1 MKYDDLTINKLRGL
15 SILDVADK
23 LGFKLKGLGDEGR
36 RALCPYHD
44 DRHPSLHFSK
54 KKGIFKCFVCGAKG
68 DLFKLVM
75 DARNCTFVEA
85 CDWLINEFHVVIVP
99 NTNLTNPTNKK
110 ISEISAI
117 RVQKEN
123 YNSCSEINN
132 SSDSSNSCSGK
143 TSVSSV
149 KSVVPKITSAL
160 CPLPSDIVT
169 KCLSLNSEF
178 CKSVVSSGYLSKGQL
193 RRAAARYRLG
203 ATKDGGVI
211 FWQIDNQQRVHTGK
225 IMYYQPDCHRSKQHH
240 PTWVHCLMKDQL
252 PPNYEFHPCLFG
264 LHLLSNTIATPH
276 SQGENLTNPTNKKF
290 SNSPILD
297 SEINNS
303 SDSSNSLTKVQSV
316 ALQSCSGKTSVSS
329 VKSVVDKK
337 GVCIVESEKSAV
349 ILSEKFPDFVWL
361 SCGGLQSFRP
371 ELLSPLVNYKVI
383 IFPDTDPT
391 GDAFRQWSQVAT
403 EAQRLYK
410 FRYPLRI
417 SRLLESHA
425 TPEQKQRKIDLVD
438 YLYEACDSARTVSCS
453 HEHCRAQADSTEGQH
468 ESH

>member
-44 DRHPSLHFSK
+44 DKHPSLHFSK

-75 DARNCTFVEA
+75 DARNCTFPEA
-85 CDWLINEFHVVIVP
+85 CQWLINEFHVVIVP

-132 SSDSSNSCSGK
+132 SSDSSNSLTKVQSVALQSCSGK

-178 CKSVVSSGYLSKGQL
+178 CKSVVSSGYLSEGQL
-193 RRAAARYRLG
+193 HRAAARYRLG

-225 IMYYQPDCHRSKQHH
+225 IMYYQPDCHRDKQRH

-264 LHLLSNTIATPH
+264 LHLLSNTDLSDNTDN
-276 SQGENLTNPTNKKF
+276 SRTNTDSLRSRVWRCESSDLPDNKF
-290 SNSPILD
+290 SNSLIL
-297 SEINNS
+297 ENN
-303 SDSSNSLTKVQSV
+303 K
-316 ALQSCSGKTSVSS
+316 S
-329 VKSVVDKK
+329 VKSVVPKIA
-337 GVCIVESEKSAV
+337 IVESEKSAV
-349 ILSEKFPDFVWL
+349 ILSEKFTDFVWL

-410 FRYPLRI
+410 FHYPLRI

-468 ESH
+468 ESNKSNE

>member
-44 DRHPSLHFSK
+44 DKHPSLHFSK

-85 CDWLINEFHVVIVP
+85 CQWLINEFHVVIVP

-149 KSVVPKITSAL
+149 KSVVPKITSAF

-193 RRAAARYRLG
+193 HRAAARYRLG

-211 FWQIDNQQRVHTGK
+211 FWQIDDHQQVHTGK
-225 IMYYQPDCHRSKQHH
+225 IMYYQPDCHRDKQHH
-240 PTWVHCLMKDQL
+240 PTWGHCLMKDQL

-264 LHLLSNTIATPH
+264 LHLLTNTIALQRHTPKGRTPH
-276 SQGENLTNPTNKKF
+276 SQGENLTNPTDNKF
-290 SNSPILD
+290 SNSLIL
-297 SEINNS
+297 ENNKS
-303 SDSSNSLTKVQSV
+303 VQ
-316 ALQSCSGKTSVSS
+316 S
-329 VKSVVDKK
+329 VKSVVNIK

-383 IFPDTDPT
+383 IFPDTDST
-391 GDAFRQWSQVAT
+391 GDTYRQWSQVAI

-410 FRYPLRI
+410 FRYPLRV
-417 SRLLESHA
+417 SPLLESHA
-425 TPEQKQRKIDLVD
+425 SPEQKQRKIDLVD

>member
-44 DRHPSLHFSK
+44 DKHPSLHFSK

-68 DLFKLVM
+68 DLFKLIM

-85 CDWLINEFHVVIVP
+85 CQWLINEFHVVIVP

-123 YNSCSEINN
+123 YNSCSENI
-132 SSDSSNSCSGK
+132 
-143 TSVSSV
+143 SVQ
-149 KSVVPKITSAL
+149 SVVPKITSAL

-211 FWQIDNQQRVHTGK
+211 FWQIDDHQQVHTGK
-225 IMYYQPDCHRSKQHH
+225 IMYYQPDCHRDKQHH
-240 PTWVHCLMKDQL
+240 PTWVHFLMKYPL
-252 PPNYEFHPCLFG
+252 PLNFECHPCLFG
-264 LHLLSNTIATPH
+264 LHLLTNT
-276 SQGENLTNPTNKKF
+276 NLTNPTNKKF

-316 ALQSCSGKTSVSS
+316 ALQSCSEKPSVSS
-329 VKSVVDKK
+329 VQFSDQGTECGVAIVVPKIA
-337 GVCIVESEKSAV
+337 IVESEKSAV

-361 SCGGLQSFRP
+361 SCGGLQAFKA
-371 ELLSPLVNYKVI
+371 ELLAPLVDYKVV
-383 IFPDTDPT
+383 IFPDTDST
-391 GDAFRQWSQVAT
+391 GDTYRQWSQVAT

-410 FRYPLRI
+410 FHHPLRI
-417 SRLLESHA
+417 SRLLEDHA
-425 TPEQKQRKIDLVD
+425 SPEQKQRKIDLVD

-468 ESH
+468 ESNKSNE

>member
-44 DRHPSLHFSK
+44 DKHPSLHFSK

-75 DARNCTFVEA
+75 DARNCTFVDA

-123 YNSCSEINN
+123 YNSCSENI
-132 SSDSSNSCSGK
+132 
-143 TSVSSV
+143 SVQ
-149 KSVVPKITSAL
+149 SVVPKITSAL

-178 CKSVVSSGYLSKGQL
+178 CKSVVSAGYLSDSQL
-193 RRAAARYRLG
+193 RHVAERYRLG

-211 FWQIDNQQRVHTGK
+211 FWQIDDQQRVHTGK
-225 IMYYQPDCHRSKQHH
+225 IMYYQPDCHRDKQRH

-264 LHLLSNTIATPH
+264 LHLLTNT
-276 SQGENLTNPTNKKF
+276 NLTNPTNKKI
-290 SNSPILD
+290 SEISAIRVQKENYNSC

-329 VKSVVDKK
+329 VKSVVNIK

-361 SCGGLQSFRP
+361 SCGGLQAFKA
-371 ELLSPLVNYKVI
+371 ELLAPLVDYKVV
-383 IFPDTDPT
+383 IFPDTDST
-391 GDAFRQWSQVAT
+391 GDTYRQWSQVAI

-410 FRYPLRI
+410 FRYPLRV
-417 SRLLESHA
+417 SPLLESHA

-438 YLYEACDSARTVSCS
+438 YLYEVCDSARTVSCS

>member
-44 DRHPSLHFSK
+44 DKHPSLHFSK

-85 CDWLINEFHVVIVP
+85 CQWLINEFHVVIVL

-132 SSDSSNSCSGK
+132 SSDSSNSLTKVQSVALQSCSGK

-193 RRAAARYRLG
+193 HRSAARYRLG

-211 FWQIDNQQRVHTGK
+211 FWQIDDHQQVHTGK
-225 IMYYQPDCHRSKQHH
+225 IMYYQSDCHRSKERH

-264 LHLLSNTIATPH
+264 LHLLSNTDQ
-276 SQGENLTNPTNKKF
+276 SDLT
-290 SNSPILD
+290 D
-297 SEINNS
+297 INNS
-303 SDSSNSLTKVQSV
+303 FNSLD
-316 ALQSCSGKTSVSS
+316 SCSEKPSVSS
-329 VKSVVDKK
+329 VQSVVPKIA
-337 GVCIVESEKSAV
+337 IVESEKSAV

-361 SCGGLQSFRP
+361 SCGGLQAFRP
-371 ELLSPLVNYKVI
+371 ELLAPLVDYKVV

-391 GDAFRQWSQVAT
+391 GDAFRQWSQVAI

-410 FRYPLRI
+410 FHYPLRI
-417 SRLLESHA
+417 SRLLEDHA
-425 TPEQKQRKIDLVD
+425 SPEQKQRKIDLVD

-468 ESH
+468 ESNKSNE

>member
-1 MKYDDLTINKLRGL
+1 MKYDDLTINKLREL

-44 DRHPSLHFSK
+44 DKHPSLHFSK

-75 DARNCTFVEA
+75 DDRNCTFVEA
-85 CDWLINEFHVVIVP
+85 CQWLINEFHVVIVP

-193 RRAAARYRLG
+193 HRAAARYRLG

-211 FWQIDNQQRVHTGK
+211 FWQIDDQQRVHTGK
-225 IMYYQPDCHRSKQHH
+225 IMYYQSDCHRSKERH

-276 SQGENLTNPTNKKF
+276 SVPWSENLSDNTDNSRTNTNLTNPTNK
-290 SNSPILD
+290 NI
-297 SEINNS
+297 SEIS
-303 SDSSNSLTKVQSV
+303 AIRVQKENYN
-316 ALQSCSGKTSVSS
+316 SCSGKTSVSS
-329 VKSVVDKK
+329 VKSVVPKIA
-337 GVCIVESEKSAV
+337 IVESEKSAV
-349 ILSEKFPDFVWL
+349 ILSEKFTDFVWL

-410 FRYPLRI
+410 FHYPLRI
-417 SRLLESHA
+417 SRLLEDHA
-425 TPEQKQRKIDLVD
+425 SPEQKQRKIDLVD

>member
-1 MKYDDLTINKLRGL
+1 M
-15 SILDVADK
+15 
-23 LGFKLKGLGDEGR
+23 
-36 RALCPYHD
+36 
-44 DRHPSLHFSK
+44 
-54 KKGIFKCFVCGAKG
+54 
-68 DLFKLVM
+68 
-75 DARNCTFVEA
+75 
-85 CDWLINEFHVVIVP
+85 
-99 NTNLTNPTNKK
+99 
-110 ISEISAI
+110 
-117 RVQKEN
+117 
-123 YNSCSEINN
+123 
-132 SSDSSNSCSGK
+132 
-143 TSVSSV
+143 SSV
-149 KSVVPKITSAL
+149 KSVVSKITSAL

-193 RRAAARYRLG
+193 HRAAARYRLG

-211 FWQIDNQQRVHTGK
+211 FWQIDDHQQVHTGK
-225 IMYYQPDCHRSKQHH
+225 IMYYQSDCHRDKQHH

-264 LHLLSNTIATPH
+264 LHLLTNTDLSDLPD
-276 SQGENLTNPTNKKF
+276 NKF
-290 SNSPILD
+290 SNSLIL
-297 SEINNS
+297 ENNKS
-303 SDSSNSLTKVQSV
+303 VQ
-316 ALQSCSGKTSVSS
+316 S
-329 VKSVVDKK
+329 VKSVVNIK

-349 ILSEKFPDFVWL
+349 ILSEKFTDFVWL

-391 GDAFRQWSQVAT
+391 GDAFRQWSQVAI

-417 SRLLESHA
+417 SRLLEDHA
-425 TPEQKQRKIDLVD
+425 SPEQKQRKIDLVD

-468 ESH
+468 G

>member
-44 DRHPSLHFSK
+44 DKHPSLHFSK

-75 DARNCTFVEA
+75 DARNCTFPEA
-85 CDWLINEFHVVIVP
+85 CEWLINEFHVVIVP

-123 YNSCSEINN
+123 YNSCSEN
-132 SSDSSNSCSGK
+132 K
-143 TSVSSV
+143 SVSSV

-211 FWQIDNQQRVHTGK
+211 FWQIDDQQRVHTGK
-225 IMYYQPDCHRSKQHH
+225 IMYYQSDCHRSKERH

-303 SDSSNSLTKVQSV
+303 SDSSNS
-316 ALQSCSGKTSVSS
+316 CSEKPSVSS
-329 VKSVVDKK
+329 VKFSDQGTECGVAIVVPKTA
-337 GVCIVESEKSAV
+337 IVESEKSAV
-349 ILSEKFPDFVWL
+349 ILSEKFTDFVWL

-410 FRYPLRI
+410 FHYPLRI
-417 SRLLESHA
+417 SRLLEDHA
-425 TPEQKQRKIDLVD
+425 SPEQKQRKIDLVD

>member
-1 MKYDDLTINKLRGL
+1 MKYDDLTINKLREL

-44 DRHPSLHFSK
+44 DKHPSLHFSK

-123 YNSCSEINN
+123 YNSCSENI
-132 SSDSSNSCSGK
+132 
-143 TSVSSV
+143 SVQ
-149 KSVVPKITSAL
+149 SVVPKITSAL
-160 CPLPSDIVT
+160 YPLPSDIVT

-193 RRAAARYRLG
+193 HRAAARYRLG

-225 IMYYQPDCHRSKQHH
+225 IMYYQSDCHRSKERH

-264 LHLLSNTIATPH
+264 HHLLSNTIALQRHTPKGRTPH

-290 SNSPILD
+290 SNWLSPSGRRAEPSQILD
-297 SEINNS
+297 VEKNNS
-303 SDSSNSLTKVQSV
+303 LDSFN
-316 ALQSCSGKTSVSS
+316 SCSEKPSVSS
-329 VKSVVDKK
+329 VQSVVNIK

-349 ILSEKFPDFVWL
+349 ILSEKFTDFVWL

-391 GDAFRQWSQVAT
+391 GDAFRQWSQVAI

-410 FRYPLRI
+410 FRYPLRV
-417 SRLLESHA
+417 SPLLESHA
-425 TPEQKQRKIDLVD
+425 SPEQKQRKIDLVD

-468 ESH
+468 ESNKSNE

>member
-44 DRHPSLHFSK
+44 DKHPSLHFSK

-123 YNSCSEINN
+123 YNSCSENI
-132 SSDSSNSCSGK
+132 
-143 TSVSSV
+143 SVQ
-149 KSVVPKITSAL
+149 SVVPKITSAL

-193 RRAAARYRLG
+193 HRAAARYRLG

-211 FWQIDNQQRVHTGK
+211 FWQIDDQQRVHTGK
-225 IMYYQPDCHRSKQHH
+225 IMYYQPDCHRDKQHH

-264 LHLLSNTIATPH
+264 LHLLSNTDLSDNTDN
-276 SQGENLTNPTNKKF
+276 SRTNTDSLRSRVWRCESSDLPDNKF
-290 SNSPILD
+290 SNSLIL
-297 SEINNS
+297 ENNKS
-303 SDSSNSLTKVQSV
+303 VQ
-316 ALQSCSGKTSVSS
+316 S
-329 VKSVVDKK
+329 VKSVVPKIA
-337 GVCIVESEKSAV
+337 IVESEKSAV
-349 ILSEKFPDFVWL
+349 ILSEKFTDFVWL

-391 GDAFRQWSQVAT
+391 GDAFRQWSQVAI

-410 FRYPLRI
+410 FRYPLRV
-417 SRLLESHA
+417 SPLLESHA
-425 TPEQKQRKIDLVD
+425 SPEQKQRKIDLVD

>member
-44 DRHPSLHFSK
+44 DKHPSLHFSK

-99 NTNLTNPTNKK
+99 NTKSGSTNTNLTNNTNKK
-110 ISEISAI
+110 FS
-117 RVQKEN
+117 
-123 YNSCSEINN
+123 NSQIPDPEKKN
-132 SSDSSNSCSGK
+132 SLDSSNSCSENI
-143 TSVSSV
+143 SVQ
-149 KSVVPKITSAL
+149 SVVPKITSAL
-160 CPLPSDIVT
+160 YPLPSDIVT

-193 RRAAARYRLG
+193 HRAAARYRLG

-225 IMYYQPDCHRSKQHH
+225 IMYYQPDCHRDKQHH

-264 LHLLSNTIATPH
+264 LHLLSNT
-276 SQGENLTNPTNKKF
+276 NLTNPTNKKF
-290 SNSPILD
+290 SN
-297 SEINNS
+297 
-303 SDSSNSLTKVQSV
+303 
-316 ALQSCSGKTSVSS
+316 
-329 VKSVVDKK
+329 
-337 GVCIVESEKSAV
+337 
-349 ILSEKFPDFVWL
+349 WL
-361 SCGGLQSFRP
+361 SPSGRRAEP
-371 ELLSPLVNYKVI
+371 
-383 IFPDTDPT
+383 
-391 GDAFRQWSQVAT
+391 SQM
-403 EAQRLYK
+403 E
-410 FRYPLRI
+410 
-417 SRLLESHA
+417 
-425 TPEQKQRKIDLVD
+425 
-438 YLYEACDSARTVSCS
+438 
-453 HEHCRAQADSTEGQH
+453 
-468 ESH
+468 

>member
-44 DRHPSLHFSK
+44 DKHPSLHFSK

-123 YNSCSEINN
+123 YNSCSEN
-132 SSDSSNSCSGK
+132 K
-143 TSVSSV
+143 SVSSV
-149 KSVVPKITSAL
+149 KFSDQGTECGVAIVVPKITSAL

-169 KCLSLNSEF
+169 KCLSLNSAF
-178 CKSVVSSGYLSKGQL
+178 CNSVVSSGYLSKGQL

-211 FWQIDNQQRVHTGK
+211 FWQIDDHQQVHTGK
-225 IMYYQPDCHRSKQHH
+225 IMYYQPDCHRA
-240 PTWVHCLMKDQL
+240 
-252 PPNYEFHPCLFG
+252 CLFG
-264 LHLLSNTIATPH
+264 LHLLTNTIATPH

-303 SDSSNSLTKVQSV
+303 SDSSNS
-316 ALQSCSGKTSVSS
+316 CSEKPSVSS

-349 ILSEKFPDFVWL
+349 ILSEKFTDFVWL

-391 GDAFRQWSQVAT
+391 GDAFRQWSQVAI

-410 FRYPLRI
+410 FHYPLRI
-417 SRLLESHA
+417 SRLLEDHA
-425 TPEQKQRKIDLVD
+425 SPEQKQRKIDLVD

>member
-1 MKYDDLTINKLRGL
+1 MKYDDLTINKLREL
-15 SILDVADK
+15 SILEVAEK
-23 LGFKLKGLGDEGR
+23 LGFKLKGLGDEGH

-44 DRHPSLHFSK
+44 DKHPSLHFSK

-75 DARNCTFVEA
+75 DDRNCTFPEA
-85 CDWLINEFHVVIVP
+85 CNWLVNEFHVVIVP

-110 ISEISAI
+110 ISEISEI

-149 KSVVPKITSAL
+149 KSVVPKITSAF

-169 KCLSLNSEF
+169 KCLSLNSDF
-178 CKSVVSSGYLSKGQL
+178 CRSVVSAGYLSESQL
-193 RRAAARYRLG
+193 RHAASRYRLG
-203 ATKDGGVI
+203 CTKDGGVI
-211 FWQIDNQQRVHTGK
+211 FWQIDDHQQVHTGK
-225 IMYYQPDCHRSKQHH
+225 IMYYQPDCHRSKEHH

-252 PPNYEFHPCLFG
+252 PPNYEFQPCLFG
-264 LHLLSNTIATPH
+264 QHLLT
-276 SQGENLTNPTNKKF
+276 
-290 SNSPILD
+290 
-297 SEINNS
+297 
-303 SDSSNSLTKVQSV
+303 SDLSHQPS
-316 ALQSCSGKTSVSS
+316 A
-329 VKSVVDKK
+329 
-337 GVCIVESEKSAV
+337 VCIVESEKSAV
-349 ILSEKFPDFVWL
+349 ILSEMFPDFVWL
-361 SCGGLQSFRP
+361 SCGGLQSFKP
-371 ELLSPLVNYKVI
+371 QLLAPLINYKVI
-383 IFPDTDPT
+383 VFPDTDPT

-410 FRYPLRI
+410 FRYPLRV
-417 SRLLESHA
+417 SSLLESHA
-425 TPEQKQRKIDLVD
+425 TSDQKQRKIDLVD